1 MFGQTREPLRNVHLQ
16 VVERIGTSIVRG
28 EIHPGEPLPS
38 EVKLCEML
46 DVSRTVVREAIRI
59 LVGKG
64 MIESRAKSGAR
75 ARPPENWNQFD
86 PDVLRWQLAS
96 ADIDAYLAKLF
107 DLRRAIEP
115 AAAKLAAIAARD
127 VDKSSIRVALERMA
141 SAQSTPDY
149 VQADITFHKSIFIA
163 TRNEFYW
170 PMAQMFEVAL
180 RPSFDMSGPGN
191 HRDRAIAEHR
201 AIFDAIVRGNPEAAA
216 QATHVLLDHTT
227 GDLDR
232 TRAKT
237 AKAVPHR
244 SARSRR
250 Q

>member
-1 MFGQTREPLRNVHLQ
+1 MFDYTREPLRNVHMQ
-16 VVERIGTSIVRG
+16 VVERIGTGIVHG
-28 EIHPGEPLPS
+28 EIPAGQPLPA
-38 EVKLCEML
+38 EAKLCAML

-64 MIESRAKSGAR
+64 LIESRAKSGNR

-96 ADIDAYLAKLF
+96 TDIDAYLAKLF

-115 AAAKLAAIAARD
+115 AAAKLAALAARD
-127 VDKSSIRVALERMA
+127 VDKSAIRAAVDRMA

-149 VQADITFHKSIFIA
+149 VQADIAFHKSIFIA

-180 RPSFDMSGPGN
+180 RPSFDISGPGK
-191 HRDRAIAEHR
+191 HRARAIAEHR
-201 AIFDAIVRGNPEAAA
+201 AILDAIVKGAPEAAA
-216 QATHVLLDHTT
+216 RATLVLLAHTT
-227 GDLDR
+227 DDLDR
-232 TRAKT
+232 ARARKSN
-237 AKAVPHR
+237 AVVQRPIR
-244 SARSRR
+244 PRR